1 MPVAAMIIIDAT
13 ERTAAMALNQGSA
26 GVNPVNVN
34 PVPISN
40 PLANQLG
47 HGTLVGLYVLN
58 AAILNN
64 PAYADVWGEMFSD
77 NPIYILDTDTIYE
90 PAD

>member
-1 MPVAAMIIIDAT
+1 MTVAAMIIIDGT
-13 ERTAAMALNQGSA
+13 ERTAAMALNQGSS
-26 GVNPVNVN
+26 GVNVN
-34 PVPISN
+34 PIPISN
-40 PLANQLG
+40 PMANQLG

-58 AAILNN
+58 AAMLNN
-64 PAYADVWGEMFSD
+64 PAYAAVWGEMFAD